1 MERYFK
7 IKPASSLT
15 KEQNE
20 AYDAFKQGRNLLITG
35 QAGTGKSHIIKKFV
49 DYCNQMEK
57 TVAITAMTGTAS
69 SLIGGKTIHSW
80 GSLGLGNRGP
90 EYYSEKIL
98 ASWPKKTKWKK
109 CRVLIID
116 EVSMLTA
123 QFFELIEEVARNVRG
138 SGRPFGGIQVVLIG
152 DFYQLPPVSKV
163 SEPQKFCFESERW
176 EDVIDQKI
184 ILTEI
189 IRQKEPTFQ
198 KVLSEVR
205 VGRPSRETIDIIRS
219 RVGIKPSTET
229 GILPTIIYSKR
240 EDVDKINDREFNK
253 LASEEILEYDVHY
266 EITGDKA
273 LKMKDDEYTMW
284 VDIINK
290 DNNYVQTLQLAVGTQ
305 VMLLT
310 NLDQERGL
318 VNGSRGVI
326 TDFVDGFPYV
336 RFINGDVEKIVHHSY
351 SYEINATTQ
360 IIAKQIPLDLAWCTT
375 IHKSQGQSLDYIQIN
390 IGRNIFEYGQTY
402 VALSRVRSLE
412 GLFIEEFDES
422 KIRVNPVVAS
432 YFGE

>member
-1 MERYFK
+1 MEQHFK
-7 IKPASSLT
+7 IKQSSSLT
-15 KEQNE
+15 GEQNK
-20 AYDAFKQGRNLLITG
+20 AYEAFKQGHNLLITG
-35 QAGTGKSHIIKKFV
+35 QAGTGKSHLIKKIV
-49 DYCNQMEK
+49 DYCNHIEK

-69 SLIGGKTIHSW
+69 SIIGGKTIHSW
-80 GSLGLGNRGP
+80 GSLGIGNR
-90 EYYSEKIL
+90 EAQYYSERIL
-98 ASWPKKTKWKK
+98 ASWPKKIKWKR

-123 QFFELIEEVARNVRG
+123 NFFELIEDVARNVR
-138 SGRPFGGIQVVLIG
+138 SNSRPFGGIQLVLIG
-152 DFYQLPPVSKV
+152 DFYQLPPVFKA
-163 SEPQKFCFESERW
+163 SEPHKFCFESERW

-184 ILTEI
+184 TLREI
-189 IRQKEPTFQ
+189 IRQKEPIFQ
-198 KVLSEVR
+198 KVLSEIR

-219 RVGIKPSTET
+219 RIGIIPNTDT

-240 EDVDKINDREFNK
+240 DDVDKINEREFNK

-273 LKMKDDEYTMW
+273 IKMKDDEYSMW

-290 DNNYVQTLQLAVGTQ
+290 DNNYIQTLQLAVGTQ

-318 VNGSRGVI
+318 VNGSRGII
-326 TDFVDGFPYV
+326 TDFIDGFPYV
-336 RFINGDVEKIVHHSY
+336 RFINCEVEKIVHHSY

-375 IHKSQGQSLDYIQIN
+375 IHKSQGQSLDYIKIN
-390 IGRNIFEYGQTY
+390 IGCNIFEYGQTY

-422 KIRVNPVVAS
+422 RIRVNPIVAK
-432 YFGE
+432 YFNE

>member
-7 IKPASSLT
+7 IKPSSLT
-15 KEQNE
+15 DDQNE
-20 AYDAFKQGRNLLITG
+20 AYEAFKQGRNLLITG
-35 QAGTGKSHIIKKFV
+35 QAGTGKSHLITKIVEK
-49 DYCNQMEK
+49 CNQMEK

-80 GSLGLGNRGP
+80 GSLGLGNRPP
-90 EYYSEKIL
+90 EYYSERIL

-138 SGRPFGGIQVVLIG
+138 SSRPFGGIQVILIG
-152 DFYQLPPVSKV
+152 DFYQLPPVSKA
-163 SEPQKFCFESERW
+163 SDPQKFCFESERW
-176 EDVIDQKI
+176 EDVIDTKI
-184 ILTEI
+184 TLKTI

-240 EDVDKINDREFNK
+240 EDVDKINEREFNK
-253 LASEEILEYDVHY
+253 LASQEILEYDVHY
-266 EITGDKA
+266 EITGEKA

-284 VDIINK
+284 VDIIDK
-290 DNNYVQTLQLAVGTQ
+290 DSNYVKKLQLAVGSQ

-336 RFINGDVEKIVHHSY
+336 RFMNGDVEKIVHHSY

-375 IHKSQGQSLDYIQIN
+375 IHKSQGQSLDCIQIN
-390 IGRNIFEYGQTY
+390 IGRNIFECGQTY

-422 KIRVNPVVAS
+422 KIRVNPVVAK
-432 YFGE
+432 YFNE

>member
-7 IKPASSLT
+7 IKQSSLT
-15 KEQNE
+15 DDQNE
-20 AYDAFKQGRNLLITG
+20 AYEAFKQGRNLLITG
-35 QAGTGKSHIIKKFV
+35 QAGTGKSHLITKIVEK
-49 DYCNQMEK
+49 CNQMEK

-80 GSLGLGNRGP
+80 GSLGLGNRPP
-90 EYYSEKIL
+90 EYYSERIL

-109 CRVLIID
+109 CR
-116 EVSMLTA
+116 
-123 QFFELIEEVARNVRG
+123 
-138 SGRPFGGIQVVLIG
+138 FGGIQVILIG
-152 DFYQLPPVSKV
+152 DFYQLPPVSKA
-163 SEPQKFCFESERW
+163 SDPQKFCFESERW

-184 ILTEI
+184 TLTEI
-189 IRQKEPTFQ
+189 IRQKEPMFQ

-219 RVGIKPSTET
+219 RVGVKPSTET

-240 EDVDKINDREFNK
+240 EDVDKINEREFNK
-253 LASEEILEYDVHY
+253 LASQEILEYDVHY

-284 VDIINK
+284 VDIIDK
-290 DNNYVQTLQLAVGTQ
+290 DSNYVKKLQLAVGSQ

-336 RFINGDVEKIVHHSY
+336 RFMNGDVEKIVHHSY

-375 IHKSQGQSLDYIQIN
+375 IHKSQGQSLDCIQIN
-390 IGRNIFEYGQTY
+390 IGRNIFECGQTY

-422 KIRVNPVVAS
+422 KIRVNPVVAK
-432 YFGE
+432 YFNE

>member
-1 MERYFK
+1 MDRYFK
-7 IKPASSLT
+7 IKPSSSLT

-35 QAGTGKSHIIKKFV
+35 QAGTGKSHLIKKLV
-49 DYCNQMEK
+49 EYCNQMEK

-69 SLIGGKTIHSW
+69 SIIGGKTIHSW
-80 GSLGLGNRGP
+80 GSLGIGNRDAN
-90 EYYSEKIL
+90 YYSERIL

-138 SGRPFGGIQVVLIG
+138 SGRPFGGIQVILIG
-152 DFYQLPPVSKV
+152 DFYQLPPVSKA
-163 SEPQKFCFESERW
+163 SDPQKFCFESERW

-184 ILTEI
+184 TLTEI
-189 IRQKEPTFQ
+189 IRQKEPAFQ

-219 RVGIKPSTET
+219 RVGVKPSTDT

-240 EDVDKINDREFNK
+240 EDVDKINEREFNK
-253 LASEEILEYDVHY
+253 LTSDEILEYDVRY

-273 LKMKDDEYTMW
+273 LKMKDDEYAMW

-390 IGRNIFEYGQTY
+390 IGRNIFECGQTY

-422 KIRVNPVVAS
+422 KIRVNPVVAK
-432 YFGE
+432 YFNE